1 MIQPIGKGRE
11 TKIGFLDT
19 DWEAVKKEA
28 EAINEKYN
36 GTSKAQRLN
45 IAKQTSGNMYSQKNQ
60 YRVNFLEGN
69 SVPAPEEKQAQA
81 ITPNSPTKSNYQFD
95 PQNLLQSGKSVRSS
109 RTGIIS
115 DNGGPS
121 RQIKSETSNSIFDTE
136 KLTRAVEELD
146 SRTQTERL
154 REAEVQARQ
163 DLRKSALNKLTEQLS
178 SVDQRK
184 ASSISPAGDQTVP
197 EGSARFSKL
206 SRNISIFDCLG
217 KEPEDFARL
226 PEKTMGEKIA
236 QNRREE
242 SEKVDESWRSGGK
255 VRTSKQVVND
265 LFDALM
271 RTSEKK

>member
-1 MIQPIGKGRE
+1 MIQPIGRGRE
-11 TKIGFLDT
+11 NKIGFLDT
-19 DWEAVKKEA
+19 DWDSVKKEA

-45 IAKQTSGNMYSQKNQ
+45 ISKQTSGNMYSQKNQ
-60 YRVNFLEGN
+60 NRVNFLEGD
-69 SVPAPEEKQAQA
+69 SVPTPEKKEAQA
-81 ITPNSPTKSNYQFD
+81 INPNSPTKSSYQFE
-95 PQNLLQSGKSVRSS
+95 PTNLLQSTKSVRSS

-115 DNGGPS
+115 DNGGPI
-121 RQIKSETSNSIFDTE
+121 RQIKTETSNSIFDTE
-136 KLTRAVEELD
+136 KLSRAVEDLD
-146 SRTQTERL
+146 KRTQTQRL
-154 REAEVQARQ
+154 REAETQARQ
-163 DLRKSALNKLTEQLS
+163 DLRKSALEKLTEQLA

-236 QNRREE
+236 ENRKTEA
-242 SEKVDESWRSGGK
+242 EKVDDSWKAGGR

-265 LFDALM
+265 LFDAMM
-271 RTSEKK
+271 RASEKK